1 MADARRSHRPGSGRP
16 AANPDSGSGPSSP
29 TAATLDLAE
38 LRAIAMRL
46 ARRLEAMLP
55 PLESDAAGADVAA
68 TAAPA
73 TPAQAAPATPAQ
85 AAPAAPA
92 QAGRA
97 DPLLGKGGI
106 IDGFV
111 ALAGIVVRIVD
122 QERRLAASLSSS
134 KSEASGSHAPGSDP
148 GEQPLGRRVT
158 LELDRLAARLRAPGV
173 REAGDPLPGG

>member
-1 MADARRSHRPGSGRP
+1 
-16 AANPDSGSGPSSP
+16 
-29 TAATLDLAE
+29 
-38 LRAIAMRL
+38 
-46 ARRLEAMLP
+46 MLP
-55 PLESDAAGADVAA
+55 PLESDAAGAGDAA
-68 TAAPA
+68 EAAPNA
-73 TPAQAAPATPAQ
+73 PTQAAPATSAE
-85 AAPAAPA
+85 
-92 QAGRA
+92 AGYA